1 MGVTS
6 LDKVSKT
13 LKDLIPLV
21 EALESPTPLIGLNP
35 HDHGPARFP
44 LFGFSICVDAGHGG
58 RDPGAV
64 DGFEVTQQDKI
75 NTYEKY
81 LNLELALTVGKMLEV
96 IGATVVY
103 TRKTDV
109 DQCDGGP
116 YVSAKELGRRC
127 KISDAA
133 KCSLFLSIHHNYVSN
148 PEAHG
153 TETFVYKKG
162 GKAEIFAE
170 SIQRCMIKATG
181 LTDRGVKEGNFAV
194 LRETDAPAVLVEVAF
209 ISNAQEEILANQ
221 PDWRMK
227 VAQAIVDGV
236 MKGR

>member
-1 MGVTS
+1 M
-6 LDKVSKT
+6 DKVSKI
-13 LKDLIPLV
+13 LRDLVPLV
-21 EALESPTPLIGLNP
+21 EALENPTPPVDLNP
-35 HDHGPARFP
+35 SHVTAFRP

-64 DGFEVTQQDKI
+64 DGFETSQQDKI
-75 NTYEKY
+75 DTYEKY
-81 LNLELALTVGKMLEV
+81 LNLELALTVGRMLEV

-109 DQCDGGP
+109 DLCDGRP
-116 YVSAKELGRRC
+116 RVSAEDLGRRC
-127 KISDAA
+127 KISDNA
-133 KCSLFLSIHHNYVSN
+133 KCDLFLSIHHNSSGDLS
-148 PEAHG
+148 AHG

-162 GKAEIFAE
+162 GKAEVFAK
-170 SIQRCMIKATG
+170 SVQGCMVKATG
-181 LTDRGVKEGNFAV
+181 LTDRGVKEGNFMV
-194 LRETDAPAVLVEVAF
+194 LRETIAPAILVEIAF
-209 ISNAQEEILANQ
+209 ISNVQEEILSNQ